1 MEIGERALAAGVA
14 AGLERLIGLFRSLSP
29 PDGLSLT
36 AAATLATLER
46 SGPRRLT
53 ALAVQEGVTQP
64 AMTQLIARLQDSGLV
79 GREADP
85 ADGRVVQVR
94 LTDQGRDMLARRRAV
109 RAERLAVILDRISPE
124 DRAALTAALPAID
137 ALASAQ
143 RARHRRRTPRA
154 SPTAPGSEQPM
165 SGTHAG
171 SVASPF
177 RQPKAVFAV
186 AFACVV
192 SFMGIGLVDPILPAI
207 SHELHAS
214 PSEVTLLFTS
224 YLVVTAVAMLI
235 TNWVSSRMG
244 AKKTLIA
251 GLILI
256 VVFSALAGA
265 SPSINAII
273 GFRAGWGVGNALF
286 IATSLAV
293 IVASASGGF
302 AGAIVLYETALG
314 VGIAIGPL
322 LGGTLGEISWRGP
335 FYGVACLMAIALI
348 ATIVLVEP
356 TPKPAHKTGLSAPLR
371 ALRHRGLLTLSLTA
385 LCYNWA
391 FFTVLGY
398 APFPMNL
405 SPIKLGLVFT
415 GWGIF
420 VAIFAVFGAPRL
432 QASLG
437 IAKTM
442 YANLAA
448 FAVVVLVIAIWT
460 TDRAVLIPAVII
472 SGIFIGVNNTV
483 TTQAVMTVS
492 PVEKPVASAAYSF
505 VRFIGGG
512 LAPYAAGRLV
522 LAVDIHFPFYIAV
535 GALVVGIVILTT
547 AHRLLTQAERV
558 QAEQVTGPASAGAAR
573 ARPAAA
579 PAAALIPVEAS
590 TEPGGARRERDPGR
604 GRRLT
609 GRRAGHRG
617 RGCPGGAHGGVV
629 HVVHTQE
636 EATAGDVAIDGESLE
651 AARAMVRNHLDRLA
665 AHHVPAEGQILLHA
679 ADHGAAGRMV
689 AEYANTIGAGTIV
702 IGAPTHGGLPALM
715 DGSASRELWRHA
727 RSNVLVVN
735 PDAPGAGLGVVEDEA
750 EGVPVA

>member
-1 MEIGERALAAGVA
+1 M
-14 AGLERLIGLFRSLSP
+14 SN
-29 PDGLSLT
+29 
-36 AAATLATLER
+36 
-46 SGPRRLT
+46 
-53 ALAVQEGVTQP
+53 
-64 AMTQLIARLQDSGLV
+64 AR
-79 GREADP
+79 
-85 ADGRVVQVR
+85 
-94 LTDQGRDMLARRRAV
+94 
-109 RAERLAVILDRISPE
+109 
-124 DRAALTAALPAID
+124 
-137 ALASAQ
+137 
-143 RARHRRRTPRA
+143 
-154 SPTAPGSEQPM
+154 
-165 SGTHAG
+165 AG

-235 TNWVSSRMG
+235 TNWVSSRLG

-251 GLILI
+251 GLIVI

-314 VGIAIGPL
+314 IGIAIGPL

-335 FYGVACLMAIALI
+335 FYGVAVLMAIALI
-348 ATIVLVEP
+348 ATVVLVEP
-356 TPKPAHKTGLSAPLR
+356 TPKPKHKTGLSAPLR

-385 LCYNWA
+385 LCYNWG

-415 GWGIF
+415 GWGIL

-442 YANLAA
+442 YVNLAA
-448 FAVVVLVIAIWT
+448 FAVVIVVIAIWT

-512 LAPYAAGRLV
+512 LAPYAAGRMV
-522 LAVDIHFPFYIAV
+522 LAVNIHFPFFIAA
-535 GALVVGIVILTT
+535 GAIVLGIAILTT
-547 AHRLLTQAERV
+547 AHSLLTEAERV
-558 QAEQVTGPASAGAAR
+558 QAEQVAAAGPAT
-573 ARPAAA
+573 
-579 PAAALIPVEAS
+579 AS
-590 TEPGGARRERDPGR
+590 ET
-604 GRRLT
+604 L
-609 GRRAGHRG
+609 
-617 RGCPGGAHGGVV
+617 
-629 HVVHTQE
+629 
-636 EATAGDVAIDGESLE
+636 
-651 AARAMVRNHLDRLA
+651 
-665 AHHVPAEGQILLHA
+665 
-679 ADHGAAGRMV
+679 
-689 AEYANTIGAGTIV
+689 
-702 IGAPTHGGLPALM
+702 
-715 DGSASRELWRHA
+715 
-727 RSNVLVVN
+727 
-735 PDAPGAGLGVVEDEA
+735 DEA
-750 EGVPVA
+750 EAWSELSS

>member
-1 MEIGERALAAGVA
+1 
-14 AGLERLIGLFRSLSP
+14 LS
-29 PDGLSLT
+29 T
-36 AAATLATLER
+36 
-46 SGPRRLT
+46 
-53 ALAVQEGVTQP
+53 
-64 AMTQLIARLQDSGLV
+64 
-79 GREADP
+79 
-85 ADGRVVQVR
+85 
-94 LTDQGRDMLARRRAV
+94 
-109 RAERLAVILDRISPE
+109 
-124 DRAALTAALPAID
+124 
-137 ALASAQ
+137 
-143 RARHRRRTPRA
+143 
-154 SPTAPGSEQPM
+154 
-165 SGTHAG
+165 THAG

-235 TNWVSSRMG
+235 TNWVSSRIG

-256 VVFSALAGA
+256 VVFSAAAGA
-265 SPSINAII
+265 SPSINGII

-335 FYGVACLMAIALI
+335 FYGVAALMAIALI

-356 TPKPAHKTGLSAPLR
+356 LPKPAHKTALSAPLR
-371 ALRHRGLLTLSLTA
+371 ALKHRGLLTMSLTA
-385 LCYNWA
+385 LCYNWG

-415 GWGIF
+415 GWGTF
-420 VAIFAVFGAPRL
+420 VALFAVFGAPRL

-472 SGIFIGVNNTV
+472 SGIFIGVNNTI

-492 PVEKPVASAAYSF
+492 PVEKPVASAAYGF

-512 LAPYAAGRLV
+512 LAPYAAGRMV
-522 LAVDIHFPFYIAV
+522 LAVNIHFPFYIAV
-535 GALVVGIVILTT
+535 GAILLGIGILTT
-547 AHRLLTQAERV
+547 AHGLLTQAERI
-558 QAEQVTGPASAGAAR
+558 QAEQVTGS
-573 ARPAAA
+573 PAAE
-579 PAAALIPVEAS
+579 PTSPGPVGALIPVDANA
-590 TEPGGARRERDPGR
+590 EPARPGARVILAAVDASPAAE
-604 GRRLT
+604 LVT
-609 GRRAGHRG
+609 EAAGVL
-617 RGCPGGAHGGVV
+617 AADHGGVV

-636 EATAGDVAIDGESLE
+636 EATAGDVAIDGESLD
-651 AARAMVRNHLDRLA
+651 AARAVVRNHLDQLA
-665 AHHVPAEGQILLHA
+665 ARRVPAEGHILLHA
-679 ADHGAAGRMV
+679 ADHGAAGRMI
-689 AEYANTIGAGTIV
+689 AEYANTVGASTIV
-702 IGAPTHGGLPALM
+702 VGAATHRGLPVLM
-715 DGSASRELWRHA
+715 DDSATHELSRLA
-727 RSNVLVVN
+727 RSDIMIVS
-735 PDAPGAGLGVVEDEA
+735 PDAPGRLIAADGYDTAAQAG
-750 EGVPVA
+750 

>member
-1 MEIGERALAAGVA
+1 
-14 AGLERLIGLFRSLSP
+14 
-29 PDGLSLT
+29 
-36 AAATLATLER
+36 
-46 SGPRRLT
+46 
-53 ALAVQEGVTQP
+53 
-64 AMTQLIARLQDSGLV
+64 
-79 GREADP
+79 
-85 ADGRVVQVR
+85 
-94 LTDQGRDMLARRRAV
+94 
-109 RAERLAVILDRISPE
+109 
-124 DRAALTAALPAID
+124 
-137 ALASAQ
+137 
-143 RARHRRRTPRA
+143 
-154 SPTAPGSEQPM
+154 M
-165 SGTHAG
+165 SGTHG

-186 AFACVV
+186 ALACVV

-207 SHELHAS
+207 SHQLHAS

-235 TNWVSSRMG
+235 TNWVSSRLG
-244 AKKTLIA
+244 AKRTLIA
-251 GLILI
+251 GLIVI

-265 SPSINAII
+265 APSINAII

-302 AGAIVLYETALG
+302 AGAIVLYECALG

-335 FYGVACLMAIALI
+335 FFGVSVLMTIALI
-348 ATIVLVEP
+348 ATVVLVEP
-356 TPKPAHKTGLSAPLR
+356 TPKPAHKTSLSAPLR
-371 ALRHRGLLTLSLTA
+371 ALRHRGLLIMSLTA

-420 VAIFAVFGAPRL
+420 VALFAVFGAPRL
-432 QASLG
+432 QATFG

-460 TDRAVLIPAVII
+460 TDRAVLIPAVIV

-522 LAVDIHFPFYIAV
+522 LAVNIHFPFFIAV
-535 GALVVGIVILTT
+535 GALVLGIVILST
-547 AHRLLTQAERV
+547 ARHLLTEAERV
-558 QAEQVTGPASAGAAR
+558 QAEQVSGTVAVDNT
-573 ARPAAA
+573 A
-579 PAAALIPVEAS
+579 PAATLVPLEGNAVPRRSGRSVILAAIDNSPMAALVTEAAARLATS
-590 TEPGGARRERDPGR
+590 SGGI
-604 GRRLT
+604 
-609 GRRAGHRG
+609 
-617 RGCPGGAHGGVV
+617 V
-629 HVVHTQE
+629 HLVHTQE
-636 EATAGDVAIDGESLE
+636 DVAAGEAGTDGEDTE
-651 AARAMVRNHLDRLA
+651 AARAVVRNHLDQLA

-679 ADHGAAGRMV
+679 PDHGTAGRMV
-689 AEYANTIGAGTIV
+689 AEYANTIGASTIV

-715 DGSASRELWRHA
+715 DGSASRELWRHT
-727 RSNVLVVN
+727 RSNVLIVD
-735 PDAPGAGLGVVEDEA
+735 PDAPGALGAESDGEFLGGQLGSLHPVGDLLPGGLAGEVR
-750 EGVPVA
+750 